1 MDPKIYISV
10 ILPVRFRGEV
20 SYLVPHN
27 LVSYITPGCKVTVD
41 FAGRIY
47 TAVVRRVWQDSADKE
62 WCGEIAKPLQEEQ
75 CGETAEPVQKQQ
87 MQKEYGRKIEY
98 KYIQGVEQA
107 HKSVPMQAVRL
118 WEQVA
123 DYYMCTVGEVY
134 KAAYPNLVLRQ
145 EGVKARKTPEAFM
158 AAVKGGKIEL
168 PKLSGSQK
176 EVYDKILEE
185 FGCIAVNLKT
195 TSEEMEKTGESLA
208 KKRPVL
214 LHGVTGSGKTEVYI
228 TLANRALK
236 QGRSVLFMVPEI
248 AITKQLQTRL
258 KKVFGERLLVSHSKQ
273 TVAEKSRI
281 YKIVSRQFL
290 LEYTQQHNTEPG
302 VSVDADADMPNDA
315 VVVLG
320 TRSALF
326 LPYANLGLV
335 IVDEEHDSSYKQ
347 TEPAPRYQA
356 RDVAVMLAKIHNA
369 DVLLG
374 SATPSFESE
383 YNCAIGRFA
392 KVSLFE
398 KYYGAQQPEVDIIDT
413 IWARKSRQMK
423 GSFSQKLINEIQ
435 KVLDRGRQVI
445 IFRNRRSYSPIVECA
460 ECGDIPKCPHCNV
473 YLSYHK
479 YNNTLRCHYC
489 DYTVKFKGICTSC
502 GLDAL
507 QYKGAGTERI
517 EEELKELFP
526 EAVSARFDAD
536 VAQSKRDEERVLKAF
551 SAKQIDI
558 LVGTQMISKGFDFE
572 FLDLVV
578 VLQAD
583 TILGIQDFR
592 ADERAL
598 QMFSQLMGR
607 TGRRDTRG
615 KIIIQTN
622 QKKHP
627 VFEFLKRS
635 VEEYNTARGNCGVE
649 DPACEYVADGNS
661 SLMATLLEERREF
674 KFAPYVRMVKIVIKH
689 KDAEKLNLLCAK
701 VHETLKSIP
710 CMEVTGPFVPAID
723 RVRGEW
729 LKCFYIKFARN
740 RQLGANKQK
749 LLKAIEDLKAYNS
762 IILDVDPA

>member
-1 MDPKIYISV
+1 MIKKTYISV
-10 ILPVRFRGEV
+10 ILPVRFRNEI
-20 SYLVPHN
+20 SYLVPQGLISHI
-27 LVSYITPGCKVTVD
+27 VPGSKVTVD
-41 FAGRIY
+41 FAGKVY
-47 TAVVRRVWQDSADKE
+47 TAVVQRIWQEVIEEKYDKE
-62 WCGEIAKPLQEEQ
+62 FVEPAEK
-75 CGETAEPVQKQQ
+75 ETESQVFSNPDGK
-87 MQKEYGRKIEY
+87 KIEY
-98 KYIQGVEQA
+98 KYIQDVEPVQ
-107 HKSVPMQAVRL
+107 KSVPIQAVKL

-145 EGVKARKTPEAFM
+145 EGVKARKTPEAFLE
-158 AAVKGGKIEL
+158 AVKGEKIEL
-168 PKLSGSQK
+168 PQLSGSQK
-176 EVYDKILEE
+176 KVYDKILEE
-185 FGCIAVNLKT
+185 FGSKAGDSNNGVAEN
-195 TSEEMEKTGESLA
+195 
-208 KKRPVL
+208 RPVL
-214 LHGVTGSGKTEVYI
+214 LHGVTGSGKTEIYI
-228 TLANRALK
+228 NLAARELE

-248 AITKQLQTRL
+248 AITKQLQNRL
-258 KKVFGERLLVSHSKQ
+258 KKVFGERLLVFHSKQ
-273 TVAEKSRI
+273 TAAEKSRI
-281 YKIVSRQFL
+281 HKIVSRQFL
-290 LEYTQQHNTEPG
+290 FEYNKQHN
-302 VSVDADADMPNDA
+302 ADAVEADCADTDMPNDA

-326 LPYANLGLV
+326 LPFSNLGLV
-335 IVDEEHDSSYKQ
+335 VVDEEHDSSYKQ

-356 RDVAVMLAKIHNA
+356 RDVAIMLAKIHNA
-369 DVLLG
+369 NVLLG

-392 KVSLFE
+392 KVCLFE

-435 KVLDRGRQVI
+435 RVLDRGRQVI

-460 ECGDIPKCPHCNV
+460 ECGNIPKCPHCNV

-502 GLDAL
+502 GLDTL

-526 EAVSARFDAD
+526 TAVSARFDAD
-536 VAQSKRDEERVLKAF
+536 VAQSKREEERVLKAF
-551 SAKQIDI
+551 AAKEIDI

-583 TILGIQDFR
+583 TILGVQDFR

-598 QMFSQLMGR
+598 QVFSQLMGR
-607 TGRRDTRG
+607 AGRRDTRG

-622 QKKHP
+622 QKNHP
-627 VFEFLKRS
+627 VFEQLKQ
-635 VEEYNTARGNCGVE
+635 G
-649 DPACEYVADGNS
+649 VADGNS
-661 SLMATLLEERREF
+661 SLVTTLLEERREF

-689 KDAEKLNLLCAK
+689 KDADKLNLLCSK
-701 VHETLKSIP
+701 VQEALKSVP
-710 CMEVTGPFVPAID
+710 SMEVTGPFAPAID
-723 RVRGEW
+723 KVRGEW
-729 LKCFYIKFARN
+729 IKCFYIKFARN

-749 LLKAIEDLKAYNS
+749 LLNVIEALKAHNN
-762 IILDVDPA
+762 IFIDVDPA